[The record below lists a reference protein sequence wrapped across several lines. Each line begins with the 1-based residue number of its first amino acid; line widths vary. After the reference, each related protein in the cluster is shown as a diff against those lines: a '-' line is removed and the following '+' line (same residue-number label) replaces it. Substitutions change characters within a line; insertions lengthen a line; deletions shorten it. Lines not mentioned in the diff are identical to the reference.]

1 MSIWCLFCWVQ
12 SKRFNL
18 FLNPHYTYFK
28 KKTKSILYFFFQKNT
43 KTDKFYWEIV
53 LCIRKIIIVGVG
65 VFGPSLG
72 PVRQSQVALLIIV
85 FFIVLELLGSPFKET
100 TERHKILA
108 KLELSSLLVLFLTLW
123 SGLMI
128 FSSAELGDTGTVH
141 FMTVCV
147 VLMTAIMMLWLVS
160 QLVRECAHEHNVS
173 PAAAKAK
180 MIVMKKKASIFFQS
194 RRPSEGKQNDVEMTP
209 RVFVWSEPNNPMF
222 GKEKENRIST
232 K

>member
-100 TERHKILA
+100 TER
-108 KLELSSLLVLFLTLW
+108 VLD
-123 SGLMI
+123 I
-128 FSSAELGDTGTVH
+128 F
-141 FMTVCV
+141 
-147 VLMTAIMMLWLVS
+147 
-160 QLVRECAHEHNVS
+160 
-173 PAAAKAK
+173 
-180 MIVMKKKASIFFQS
+180 
-194 RRPSEGKQNDVEMTP
+194 
-209 RVFVWSEPNNPMF
+209 
-222 GKEKENRIST
+222 
-232 K
+232 